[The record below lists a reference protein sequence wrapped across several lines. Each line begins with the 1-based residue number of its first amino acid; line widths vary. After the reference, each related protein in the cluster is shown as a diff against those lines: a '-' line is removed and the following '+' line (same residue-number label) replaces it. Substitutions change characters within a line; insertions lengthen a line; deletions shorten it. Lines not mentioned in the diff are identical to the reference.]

1 VPAQAATFALM
12 SERTDE
18 VVAVIGGS
26 GFYSFLVDPVEV
38 EVTTPFGRPSE
49 NPVVGTVG
57 GRRVAFLPRHGRDHR
72 FTPHQVNYRANMW
85 ALRAAGARQVLAPCA
100 VGSLR
105 PELGPGSL
113 VVPDQVVDR
122 TWGRSHTVYDS
133 EGGVVHVAF
142 ADPFC
147 PRGRAVTLDAAAAA
161 GWPAQDGGTLVVVN
175 GPRFST
181 RAESQWHAASGWS
194 LVGMTTMPEAVI
206 ARELAMCFTS
216 LALVTDHDAG
226 VEGGHSVS
234 HAEVLAVFAA
244 NVERVK
250 HVVTEAVALL
260 PLGGTCTCQQA
271 LVGQSV
277 PFELP

>member
-1 VPAQAATFALM
+1 M
-12 SERTDE
+12 SEIADE

-26 GFYSFLVDPVEV
+26 GFYSFLTDPVEV
-38 EVTTPFGRPSE
+38 DVTTPFGRPSE

-72 FTPHQVNYRANMW
+72 FTPHQVNYRANLW
-85 ALRAAGARQVLAPCA
+85 ALRAAGARQVIAPCA

-105 PELGPGSL
+105 PELGAGTL

-122 TWGRSHTVYDS
+122 TWGRQHTVYDS
-133 EGGVVHVAF
+133 EGGVVHVSF

-147 PRGRAVTLDAAAAA
+147 PRGRSATLDAASTA

-181 RAESQWHAASGWS
+181 RAESQWHAAAGWS

-226 VEGGHSVS
+226 IEGGESVT

-244 NVERVK
+244 NVERLK
-250 HVVTEAVALL
+250 RVVADAVARL
-260 PLGGTCTCQQA
+260 PLGGTCVCQQA
-271 LVGQSV
+271 LAGLSA